1 MEIRIDN
8 QSFEKIKLVLIEQ
21 FKEKHP
27 TTKFNHKIYRFLIK
41 KLRRQLYRQQIAKE
55 RDEKLRLEEIDR
67 QNDPLYQA
75 WIIQKENI
83 RIQKEIEEEEENKR
97 ARKLREQREQMEIQK
112 KEQLRKEMEEK
123 QKELSLSK
131 ITAPTH
137 NPFAPIQVTI
147 APSIERPVCSFYLK
161 TGVCRYNERCR
172 RTHNK
177 PDITN
182 TLLAVNMYSN
192 FEMQYGLDDEYDCDI
207 GLEFEE
213 SERYEN
219 FKDFYY
225 DVLPEFERFGRV
237 IMFKVCS
244 NSEIQLRG
252 NVYVQYETDYQ
263 AMKAYKALNTRYYA
277 GRMVQC
283 QFVNIPSWSAA
294 ICGLSERGKCPK
306 GRRCNYLHVFR
317 NPPLKS
323 IETNKEKSSRKHKR
337 SKSYD
342 RSNKKKKKKS
352 HH

>member
-1 MEIRIDN
+1 MDIRIDN
-8 QSFEKIKLVLIEQ
+8 QSFEKMKLYLIEQ
-21 FKEKHP
+21 FKEKHQ
-27 TTKFNHKIYRFLIK
+27 TIKFNHKIYRFLIK

-55 RDEKLRLEEIDR
+55 RDEKLHLEEIQR

-75 WIIQKENI
+75 WIIHKENI
-83 RIQKEIEEEEENKR
+83 RIQKEIEEEEENKK
-97 ARKLREQREQMEIQK
+97 ARKLREQREQMEIQR

-123 QKELSLSK
+123 QKELSLLT
-131 ITAPTH
+131 ITVSTH
-137 NPFAPIQVTI
+137 NPFAPIQVTV

-161 TGVCRYNERCR
+161 TGVCRYNERCH

-192 FEMQYGLDDEYDCDI
+192 FEMQYGLDDEYDFDI
-207 GLEFEE
+207 GLEFED

-225 DVLPEFERFGRV
+225 DVLPEFERFGRI

-244 NSEIQLRG
+244 NSEIHLRG

-263 AMKAYKALNTRYYA
+263 AMQAYKALNTRYYA

-294 ICGLSERGKCPK
+294 ICGLFEHGKCPK

-323 IETNKEKSSRKHKR
+323 IEKNKDEFKRKHKR
-337 SKSYD
+337 SKSRE
-342 RSNKKKKKKS
+342 RSKKKKKKS